1 MLWIRMA
8 DLLPL
13 FPLDLVLFPG
23 APLPL
28 HIFEERYKE
37 MIGECIA
44 QKRPFGIVRAMASQ
58 AVAEVGCTADIVE
71 VVKKYDDGKLDIVCE
86 GRRRFEVVQLDQ
98 ERSFLRA
105 EVNFFDDEPD
115 SPSADD
121 ASKAITSYTEL
132 MKLVDS
138 EGETPEADDPQL
150 SFHLVAP
157 LPVDLDFKQTLL
169 ASRSEAKRIAMTAE
183 YLTAVLPR
191 MKRAIRAREKAGGNG
206 HGL

>member
-1 MLWIRMA
+1 MA

-23 APLPL
+23 TPIPL

-37 MIGECIA
+37 MIGECLA
-44 QKRPFGIVRAMASQ
+44 QKRPFGVVRAMATQ

-150 SFHLVAP
+150 SFH
-157 LPVDLDFKQTLL
+157 
-169 ASRSEAKRIAMTAE
+169 
-183 YLTAVLPR
+183 
-191 MKRAIRAREKAGGNG
+191 
-206 HGL
+206 